1 MRGKALACAEQRRR
15 LGITPAYAGKRD
27 CKEAKKMVHRDHP
40 RVCGETV
47 CCLICQLY
55 AVGSPPRMRGNA
67 SAPGLRRW
75 YARIT
80 PAYAGKR
87 AVRLDIQESEPGS
100 PPRMRGNVSIFCG
113 LCTVVGITPAYAGKR
128 SGPLPP
134 SSRTRD
140 HPRVCGETPCPPA
153 GRGHRRG
160 SPPRMRGN
168 AKQIQPTAGYQG
180 ITPAYAG
187 KRKQEAIQKNKC
199 GDHPRVCGEKFLLF
213 FP

>member
-1 MRGKALACAEQRRR
+1 
-15 LGITPAYAGKRD
+15 
-27 CKEAKKMVHRDHP
+27 
-40 RVCGETV
+40 
-47 CCLICQLY
+47 
-55 AVGSPPRMRGNA
+55 MRGNA

-187 KRKQEAIQKNKC
+187 KRWFHEEFQPSPW
-199 GDHPRVCGEKFLLF
+199 DHPRICGEKSFAFALHNLF
-213 FP
+213 GGSPPHMRGKAGGCHPNDDAERITPAYAGKSNRRNGA

>member
-1 MRGKALACAEQRRR
+1 
-15 LGITPAYAGKRD
+15 
-27 CKEAKKMVHRDHP
+27 MVHRDHP

-128 SGPLPP
+128 HVLRQVGVIVG
-134 SSRTRD
+134 D
-140 HPRVCGETPCPPA
+140 HPRVCGETRSRFSRPQDIK
-153 GRGHRRG
+153 G
-160 SPPRMRGN
+160 SPPHMRG
-168 AKQIQPTAGYQG
+168 KAGG
-180 ITPAYAG
+180 CHPNDDAERITPAYAG
-187 KRKQEAIQKNKC
+187 KSNRRNGA
-199 GDHPRVCGEKFLLF
+199 
-213 FP
+213 

>member
-1 MRGKALACAEQRRR
+1 MRGKVLAALMPANRT
-15 LGITPAYAGKRD
+15 GITPAYAGKRD

-160 SPPRMRGN
+160 SPPRMRG
-168 AKQIQPTAGYQG
+168 KVISPVFLTIPGR

-187 KRKQEAIQKNKC
+187 KSKQ
-199 GDHPRVCGEKFLLF
+199 RVLG
-213 FP
+213 PV